1 MIPEL
6 QPQVDR
12 VNVISTSAK
21 DAFEFHFRSRLDAHR
36 RLSPPEIVAPAP
48 VGAPVPEPSVP
59 MEPGQTSPQEPNLPL
74 GPVTHGD
81 SDKGV
86 AVESQ
91 TTRLLRFIKDRLL
104 FWR

>member
-6 QPQVDR
+6 QLQVDR

-21 DAFEFHFRSRLDAHR
+21 DAFEVHFRARLDAHR
-36 RLSPPEIVAPAP
+36 RLSPPEIVSPAP
-48 VGAPVPEPSVP
+48 VGAPIPPPSLPVQ
-59 MEPGQTSPQEPNLPL
+59 PGQTSPQEPNVPI
-74 GPVTHGD
+74 GPVTHGN
-81 SDKGV
+81 SVKGV

-91 TTRLLRFIKDRLL
+91 TTRLLRFIRDRLL